1 MNKKEQKQIF
11 PVERAAG
18 LDNSFRKLVQ
28 NPHKI
33 LKPYIKEGMT
43 VLDVGCGPGFFS
55 VEIAKM
61 LNGSGKVI
69 AADVQEGMLEKIKKK
84 IEGTVLEQ
92 RIALHKSGYENIGID
107 EKVDLV
113 LAFYMVHEV
122 RNQKSFFEELISL
135 LKPNGVIFII
145 EPKFH
150 VTKAEFNEMLGRLKE
165 FGFVAIKSPKVFLS
179 WTVALKNIEST
190 QKNKKIIS

>member
-1 MNKKEQKQIF
+1 MQKEHKQIF

-18 LDNSFRKLVQ
+18 LDNSFRKLVH
-28 NPHKI
+28 NPQTI
-33 LKPYIKEGMT
+33 LKPYIKSGMT

-69 AADVQEGMLEKIKKK
+69 AADVQEGMLEKLRKK

-92 RIALHKSGYENIGID
+92 RITLHKSSYENIGID

-122 RNQKSFFEELISL
+122 INQKKFFEELISL
-135 LKPNGVIFII
+135 LKPNGVVFIM

-150 VTKAEFNEMLGRLKE
+150 VTKAEFKEMVDRLKE
-165 FGFVAIKSPKVFLS
+165 MGFVAIKSPKVFLS
-179 WTVALKNIEST
+179 RTVALT
-190 QKNKKIIS
+190 LTRTA